1 MTVNK
6 LLPKLFNGGS
16 KSLATTYD
24 LTLQMGLTVAP
35 SVLLDTL
42 LPISAR
48 QGADGFELTTLG
60 SFVLGQVN
68 AESLLNE
75 LGNEVTVAKA
85 ISDTLLG
92 STYSPVLTTAGKAL
106 FEHIEADWLAEQQL
120 IREREAEQA
129 TEAEEQQRQQ
139 AAALHELNVQTA
151 TDALANPEL
160 VSLIELAWVLGGKA
174 TSEHDRTE
182 RIVEAVRKATRELEY
197 TARAERTINPDGF
210 GNTGNVSNSIGYN
223 VKALYRP
230 TYDEWMTRGCA
241 AKALTL
247 LPKALVEAWKVAA

>member
-48 QGADGFELTTLG
+48 QGADGFEQTTLG

-75 LGNEVTVAKA
+75 LGNEVTVAKS
-85 ISDTLLG
+85 ISDTLLAA
-92 STYSPVLTTAGKAL
+92 TFSPVMTTAGKAL
-106 FEHIEADWLAEQQL
+106 FEHIEAEWLAEQQL
-120 IREREAEQA
+120 VREREAERVA
-129 TEAEEQQRQQ
+129 EAEEQQRQQ
-139 AAALHELNVQTA
+139 AAALHERNVQTA
-151 TDALANPEL
+151 TDALTNPEL
-160 VSLIELAWVLGGKA
+160 VSLIELAWLMGGKA

-182 RIVEAVRKATRELEY
+182 RIVDAVRKATRELEY
-197 TARAERTINPDGF
+197 TTRAERTANPDGF
-210 GNTGNVSNSIGYN
+210 GNAGSVSNSVGFN
-223 VKALYRP
+223 VKGLYRP

-241 AKALTL
+241 EQTLAL
-247 LPKALVEAWKVAA
+247 LPEALVEAWINQ